1 MSLVYDV
8 AEENGLP
15 RIVRGVVP
23 GAKDLAEAVREHG
36 PLSPTDTALT
46 GAAVSRPA
54 AVGSSGTHRITDTP
68 AAHVRLGGSVGNAR
82 RPSRSAGA
90 VGAFMSTAQEP
101 GEEALR
107 RVSVRWMS
115 M

>member
-1 MSLVYDV
+1 MAAS
-8 AEENGLP
+8 AP
-15 RIVRGVVP
+15 P
-23 GAKDLAEAVREHG
+23 QAKIRCVGEQAL
-36 PLSPTDTALT
+36 TALM
-46 GAAVSRPA
+46 GWRRLRKLRC
-54 AVGSSGTHRITDTP
+54 GTHRITDAP

-90 VGAFMSTAQEP
+90 VGAFMSTDQEP

>member
-46 GAAVSRPA
+46 GAAVSRSA
-54 AVGSSGTHRITDTP
+54 AVGSSG
-68 AAHVRLGGSVGNAR
+68 GSVGTTPP
-82 RPSRSAGA
+82 RPRS
-90 VGAFMSTAQEP
+90 T
-101 GEEALR
+101 
-107 RVSVRWMS
+107 VSVSRL
-115 M
+115 